1 MPHYLEHNME
11 DILDNGEFGGYTVNL
26 PEVAKSTD
34 CLAITRLVA
43 TKIMNQPYMTVAE
56 FLTGLS
62 DSDVAQLVAVLDDED
77 QNFEDIL
84 LLAEMVSTAE
94 GLSNS
99 DSFESMR
106 FRMAQLTTF
115 IIVESLARK
124 GLCRIFRENM
134 SFGEDMAD
142 KQIAEKL

>member
-1 MPHYLEHNME
+1 ME
-11 DILDNGEFGGYTVNL
+11 DSLDNGGFGGYHVNL

-34 CLAITRLVA
+34 CLAITRLLA
-43 TKIMNQPYMTVAE
+43 TKIMAQPYMTVEE

-62 DSDVAQLVAVLDDED
+62 DSDVSQLVNVINDQE

-84 LLAEMVSTAE
+84 LMAEMVASAE

-99 DSFESMR
+99 DSFESMK

-124 GLCRIFRENM
+124 GLCRVFRENM